1 METDIRNSDKEF
13 LEQALKFY
21 RNIDKHEP
29 LLEIDK
35 KELKAFKND
44 IKVFLFI
51 ADKRFRSFTESF
63 IRYNIMILRNKLDH
77 LFAMCTSSKNYT
89 RKIGE
94 DLGIIT
100 AQHRVSWP
108 LGWAHKDLSFDWL
121 LDPVLK

>member
-1 METDIRNSDKEF
+1 METDIQNSDKEF

-21 RNIDKHEP
+21 GNIDKHEP
-29 LLEIDK
+29 LLEIDQ

-51 ADKRFRSFTESF
+51 VDKRYRSFTESF
-63 IRYNIMILRNKLDH
+63 IRYNIMILRKRLDH
-77 LFAMCTSSKNYT
+77 LFTMCTNSKSYT

-108 LGWAHKDLSFDWL
+108 LAWVHKDLSLGWL
-121 LDPVLK
+121 LEPILK